1 MENCFE
7 KIVSREGGEV
17 EGREGAAAENEC
29 VLVSLFSLLVT
40 SEVGERDEGVLKRG

>member
-7 KIVSREGGEV
+7 KIVAREGREV

-29 VLVSLFSLLVT
+29 GFVSLFSLLVT
-40 SEVGERDEGVLKRG
+40 SGEGERDEGVLKRG